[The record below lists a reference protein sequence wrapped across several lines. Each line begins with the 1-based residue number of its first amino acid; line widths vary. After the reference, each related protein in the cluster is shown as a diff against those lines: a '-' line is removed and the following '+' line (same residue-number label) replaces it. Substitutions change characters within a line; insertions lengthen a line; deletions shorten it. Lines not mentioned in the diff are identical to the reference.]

1 MRRLLSVPI
10 LLMIVV
16 LPGCYK
22 GKGRDNIWGIKPVK
36 AGPAEQPS
44 GDKTLRPV
52 AATPA
57 ETVPFAVE
65 KPASAKPNLVA
76 VSEPGSHIVS
86 MTYPSADY
94 GIIQLDKTMPRE
106 AALNESFDYSIEV
119 TNLTNISLTDVVIT
133 EDLPNDFEF
142 IGASP
147 IARKDGNKLVWK
159 IDSLAPK
166 ASRQITISG
175 RGTDMNHL
183 EHCTTVTHAVQV
195 RARVRVVQP
204 QLELTKTAP
213 TEVLLCDPI
222 PVEFVVTNSGTGTAQ
237 NVKIIDTLS
246 AGLQT
251 VDGRNEIVIDVGT
264 LAAGQSQHFSS
275 QLRATKTGI
284 YVNKAMVSSASGMVA
299 ESMPTVTNVRQPK
312 LKIVKTGPKRQ
323 YLGRPLAYEIMISN
337 EGDGPAKNTIIEETI
352 PAGVGSIEATA
363 GAKISGTKLVWQ
375 LDTLA
380 PNASRKVR
388 VSYIPTT
395 AGTLTNS
402 ATATAY
408 CAETVTASM
417 STSVAGIAAVHMEV
431 IDLEDP
437 IEVGSRTTYLI
448 TVTNQG
454 SASDTNIRIVCALE
468 DKIRYVSSSGATV
481 GSIMGNTV
489 SFAPLHSLAPKA
501 RATWRVVVRG
511 VRPGDVRF
519 RVTMSSDQLARP
531 VEQTEATHLYE

>member
-1 MRRLLSVPI
+1 MRRLLSVSI
-10 LLMIVV
+10 LLMMVV

-22 GKGRDNIWGIKPVK
+22 GKGRANIWGIKP
-36 AGPAEQPS
+36 AETGPAEQPS
-44 GDKTLRPV
+44 GDETLRPV
-52 AATPA
+52 AATPV
-57 ETVPFAVE
+57 ETVPIAAE
-65 KPASAKPNLVA
+65 KPAPVKPNLVA
-76 VSEPGSHIVS
+76 VSESGSYIVS
-86 MTYPSADY
+86 MTYPSTDF
-94 GIIQLDKTMPRE
+94 GIIQLDKNMPRE
-106 AALNESFDYSIEV
+106 AALNESFDYSIKV
-119 TNLTNISLTDVVIT
+119 TNLTNTTLTDVVVA
-133 EDLPNDFEF
+133 EDLPYDFEF
-142 IGASP
+142 IGSSP
-147 IARKDGNKLVWK
+147 IARKDGNKLVWS

-183 EHCTTVTHAVQV
+183 EHCTTVTHAIQV
-195 RARVRVVQP
+195 RASVKVVQP
-204 QLELTKTAP
+204 QLELMKTAP
-213 TEVLLCDPI
+213 TEVLLCEPI
-222 PVEFVVTNSGTGTAQ
+222 SAEFVVTNSGTGTAQ
-237 NVKIIDTLS
+237 NVKILDSLP

-251 VDGRNEIVIDVGT
+251 VDGKNEIEIDVGS
-264 LAAGQSQHFSS
+264 LAAGQSRQFSS

-299 ESMPTVTNVRQPK
+299 QSIPTVTNVRQPK
-312 LKIVKTGPKRQ
+312 LRIVKNGPQRQ
-323 YLGRPLAYEIMISN
+323 YLGRPLSYEIMVSN
-337 EGDGPAKNTIIEETI
+337 EGDGPAKNIIVEETI
-352 PAGVGSIEATA
+352 PTGVSSIEATA
-363 GAKISGTKLVWQ
+363 GAKISGTKLVWE

-388 VSYIPTT
+388 VSCIPTT

-408 CAETVTASM
+408 CAEAVTASM
-417 STSVAGIAAVHMEV
+417 STSIAGIAAAHMEV

-454 SASDTNIRIVCALE
+454 SAPDTNIRIVCALE
-468 DKIRYVSSSGATV
+468 DKIQYVSSTGATA

-489 SFAPLHSLAPKA
+489 SFAPLNSLAPKA

-519 RVTMSSDQLARP
+519 RVTMSSDHLARP
-531 VEQTEATHLYE
+531 VEQTEATHLYD

>member
-1 MRRLLSVPI
+1 M
-10 LLMIVV
+10 MVV

-22 GKGRDNIWGIKPVK
+22 GKGRANIWGIKPVE

-44 GDKTLRPV
+44 GDETLRPV
-52 AATPA
+52 AATLV
-57 ETVPFAVE
+57 ETVPFAAE
-65 KPASAKPNLVA
+65 KPAPVKPNLVA
-76 VSEPGSHIVS
+76 VGESGSYIVS

-106 AALNESFDYSIEV
+106 AALNEQFDYSIKV
-119 TNLTNISLTDVVIT
+119 TNLTNITLTDVVVA

-147 IARKDGNKLVWK
+147 IARKDGNKLVWR

-175 RGTDMNHL
+175 RGTDMNHM
-183 EHCTTVTHAVQV
+183 EHCTTVTHAIQV
-195 RARVRVVQP
+195 RASVKVVQP
-204 QLELTKTAP
+204 QLELMKTAP

-222 PVEFVVTNSGTGTAQ
+222 SVEFVVTNSGTGTAQ
-237 NVKIIDTLS
+237 NIKILDTLP

-251 VDGRNEIVIDVGT
+251 VNGQNEIVIDVGT
-264 LAAGQSQHFSS
+264 LAAGQSQQFSS

-299 ESMPTVTNVRQPK
+299 ESIPTVTNVRQPQ
-312 LKIVKTGPKRQ
+312 LRIVKTGPKRQ
-323 YLGRPLAYEIMISN
+323 YLGRPLAYEIMVSN
-337 EGDGPAKNTIIEETI
+337 EGDGPAKNIIIEETI

-363 GAKISGTKLVWQ
+363 GAKISGTKLVWE

-402 ATATAY
+402 ATVTAY

-417 STSVAGIAAVHMEV
+417 STSVAGIAAIHMEV

-454 SASDTNIRIVCALE
+454 SAPDTNIRIVCVLE
-468 DKIRYVSSSGATV
+468 DKIQYVSSAGATV

>member
-1 MRRLLSVPI
+1 MRRLLSISI
-10 LLMIVV
+10 LLMMVV

-22 GKGRDNIWGIKPVK
+22 GKGRANIWGIKPVE

-44 GDKTLRPV
+44 GDETLRPV
-52 AATPA
+52 AATLV
-57 ETVPFAVE
+57 ETVPFAAE
-65 KPASAKPNLVA
+65 KPAPVKPNLVA
-76 VSEPGSHIVS
+76 VGESGSYIVS

-106 AALNESFDYSIEV
+106 AALNEQFDYSIKV
-119 TNLTNISLTDVVIT
+119 TNLTNITLTDVVVA

-147 IARKDGNKLVWK
+147 IARKDGNKLVWR

-175 RGTDMNHL
+175 RGTDMNHM
-183 EHCTTVTHAVQV
+183 EHCTTVTHAIQV
-195 RARVRVVQP
+195 RASVKVVQP
-204 QLELTKTAP
+204 QLELMKTAP

-222 PVEFVVTNSGTGTAQ
+222 SVEFVVTNSGTGTAQ
-237 NVKIIDTLS
+237 NIKILDTLP

-251 VDGRNEIVIDVGT
+251 VNGQNEIVIDVGT
-264 LAAGQSQHFSS
+264 LAAGQSQQFSS

-299 ESMPTVTNVRQPK
+299 ESIPTVTNVRQPQ
-312 LKIVKTGPKRQ
+312 LRIVKTGPKRQ
-323 YLGRPLAYEIMISN
+323 YLGRPLAYEIMVSN
-337 EGDGPAKNTIIEETI
+337 EGDGPAKNIIIEETI

-363 GAKISGTKLVWQ
+363 GAKISGTKLVWE

-402 ATATAY
+402 ATVTAY

-417 STSVAGIAAVHMEV
+417 STSVAGIAAIHMEV

-454 SASDTNIRIVCALE
+454 SAPDTNIRIVCVLE
-468 DKIRYVSSSGATV
+468 DKIQYVSSAGATV